1 MTEREK
7 IIDVLNKNFTQEV
20 ECTPIYTTAHGKEV
34 ALPQELCDIFN
45 DIVTQAV
52 IPYFADALIAAGI
65 GDVLEEKSKAFVYAN
80 EIAYLDNQL
89 KEYKHRAEV
98 AEQKATAWKDCA
110 NKWQRYYKE
119 QAEREIEEGKKD
131 E

>member
-7 IIDVLNKNFTQEV
+7 IANILNSTE
-20 ECTPIYTTAHGKEV
+20 IS
-34 ALPQELCDIFN
+34 QELSKEDI
-45 DIVTQAV
+45 
-52 IPYFADALIAAGI
+52 YKFADALIAAGI

-98 AEQKATAWKDCA
+98 AERALLTACVNLIKNEKANVNNVNMELLVRVVYTNYLRKAE
-110 NKWQRYYKE
+110 KE
-119 QAEREIEEGKKD
+119 LAEGKK